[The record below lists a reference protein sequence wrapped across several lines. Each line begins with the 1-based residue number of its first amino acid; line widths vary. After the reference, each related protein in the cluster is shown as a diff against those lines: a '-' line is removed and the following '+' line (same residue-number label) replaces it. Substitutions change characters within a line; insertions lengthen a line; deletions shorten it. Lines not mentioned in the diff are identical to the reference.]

1 MFTAEYFKT
10 MSNQI
15 LGCVSLGIIA
25 IVAVVVL
32 LVIGQIKACKGEG
45 GKVNV
50 VFIAMCVVLVL
61 MGTNVLSIL
70 KL

>member
-25 IVAVVVL
+25 IVAVIVL
-32 LVIGQIKACKGEG
+32 LVIGQIKASKG
-45 GKVNV
+45 GKVNI
-50 VFIAMCVVLVL
+50 VFIMMCAVLFL
-61 MGTNVLSIL
+61 MGANVLSIL
-70 KL
+70 HL